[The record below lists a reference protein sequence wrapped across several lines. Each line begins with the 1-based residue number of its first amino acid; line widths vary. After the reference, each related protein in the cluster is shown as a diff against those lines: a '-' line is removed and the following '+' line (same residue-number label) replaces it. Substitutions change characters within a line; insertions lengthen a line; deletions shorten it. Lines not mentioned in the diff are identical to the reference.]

1 MLLSYLSPE
10 ERKAYKQGDCI
21 LYGKNVYDDQEGLKA
36 EYETQQKEGNTQRYY
51 LGGGSYFLPVLK
63 VFCAYCGDPF
73 YTKNSS
79 RKYCSSR
86 CVNDAYMARRKARKE
101 AEREKVCRVCGKHF
115 TGKSKATI
123 YCSDACK
130 QKAYRQRR
138 YENQLGQI

>member
-1 MLLSYLSPE
+1 M
-10 ERKAYKQGDCI
+10 

-36 EYETQQKEGNTQRYY
+36 EYETQQKEGNTYRY
-51 LGGGSYFLPVLK
+51 LPVLK
-63 VFCAYCGDPF
+63 VPCAYCGDPF
-73 YTKNSS
+73 YTKNTN

-86 CVNDAYMARRKARKE
+86 CANDAYMARRKASKQI
-101 AEREKVCRVCGKHF
+101 EREKICRICGKHF

-138 YENQLGQI
+138 YENQFVQI

>member
-1 MLLSYLSPE
+1 M
-10 ERKAYKQGDCI
+10 

-36 EYETQQKEGNTQRYY
+36 EYETQQKEGNTYRYY
-51 LGGGSYFLPVLK
+51 LGRGCYFLPVLK
-63 VFCAYCGDPF
+63 VPCAYCGDPF
-73 YTKNSS
+73 YTKNTN

-86 CVNDAYMARRKARKE
+86 CANDAYMARRKASKQI
-101 AEREKVCRVCGKHF
+101 EREKVCRICGKHF

-138 YENQLGQI
+138 YENQFVQI